1 MTRVEQ
7 LNAAVDRVRGFH
19 DAWSKDAQSGPIPG
33 EGLVSAVYGMVDV
46 FEAGP
51 CPPSHVPLNN
61 AVSALNLAQV
71 EWQDGEYGADGGPPP
86 RYYRAM
92 GEVFDLRNRLNA
104 ITPRRPPTIALLRGP
119 QNGATDQQIARH
131 IYGYLNAEGQHEGPL
146 LDARGNVDWEKF
158 EREAAEPGS
167 VVPMDWINPRDRSAL
182 EAIGY
187 YDKTPAVKMEA
198 DQPSREDQEARAIDL
213 LRQGAFVTQ
222 VANVTGLTVAEV
234 SALAAANAVPVES
247 QSFAPSVSLSDT
259 DLDSAINGLLIQGV
273 KPHDVVSQLKARG
286 WDQANLG
293 RVNAVAK
300 RRQTVPA

>member
-7 LNAAVDRVRGFH
+7 LNEAVDRVRGFH

-33 EGLVSAVYGMVDV
+33 EGLVSAVYTMVDI

-51 CPPSHVPLNN
+51 CPPSHVLLNN

-71 EWQDGEYGADGGPPP
+71 EWQDGEYGADGGPPS

-104 ITPRRPPTIALLRGP
+104 IPPRRPASIAQLRGP

-146 LDARGNVDWEKF
+146 LDSRGNVDWEKY
-158 EREAAEPGS
+158 EKEAAEPGS
-167 VVPMDWINPRDRSAL
+167 VVPMDWVNPRDRAAL

-187 YDKTPAVKMEA
+187 YDTTPAVSLGA
-198 DQPSREDQEARAIDL
+198 AQPSRGEQEARAVEL

-234 SALAAANAVPVES
+234 SALASSHAVPVEPQTS
-247 QSFAPSVSLSDT
+247 TSSPARPDT
-259 DLDSAINGLLIQGV
+259 EVDSAITELLDKGV
-273 KPHDVVSQLKARG
+273 KPHDVVSQLKAKG
-286 WDQANLG
+286 IDQANLG